1 MEALLTFDPTNED
14 LQYKL
19 WNMYL
24 GLAKS
29 LGNPAVPNLG
39 DTNGAMEYMNKAKA
53 IGDRL
58 TANFPTNREYLRM
71 QGASYNAF
79 GQMFVGSG
87 KQREALESFE
97 QAVTICQLSLF
108 TLILCRTFGRSLRP
122 LRAQPLGK
130 SSQGSSLSLAL
141 TLFKELGQ
149 HGSGKQG
156 EGATGR
162 RFRIILVYQVI
173 DPDALSI
180 IAPNFGDAHA
190 GIDCQ
195 FAR

>member
-1 MEALLTFDPTNED
+1 MEPT
-14 LQYKL
+14 
-19 WNMYL
+19 WRR
-24 GLAKS
+24 
-29 LGNPAVPNLG
+29 PP
-39 DTNGAMEYMNKAKA
+39 
-53 IGDRL
+53 R
-58 TANFPTNREYLRM
+58 
-71 QGASYNAF
+71 
-79 GQMFVGSG
+79 

-122 LRAQPLGK
+122 LRAQPLAK

-180 IAPNFGDAHA
+180 IAPNFGNAERGREA
-190 GIDCQ
+190 GTCSCCCRGHSRRAPRRTRTVCRASAPPASRQPVLLRGVD
-195 FAR
+195 